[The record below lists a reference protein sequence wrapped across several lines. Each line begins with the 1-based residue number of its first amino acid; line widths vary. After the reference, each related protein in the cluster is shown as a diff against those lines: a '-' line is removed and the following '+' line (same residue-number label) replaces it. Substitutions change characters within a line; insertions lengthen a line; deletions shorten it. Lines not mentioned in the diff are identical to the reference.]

1 MEKKRIHLCMC
12 RMSGAE
18 KRFIDEA
25 FAEEW
30 VVPLGPNVDGFEA
43 DLKHRIIDNDPGC
56 SGKEIAALSAGTAA
70 IHLALVLLG
79 AGNGDE
85 VMCQSF
91 TFAASANPIVYQGA
105 QPVFVDSEPESWN
118 MDPAL
123 LDEAIADRVAK
134 TGRKPKAIIAVH
146 LYGMPARI
154 DEICAV
160 GEKWGIPVVEDAAEA
175 LGSVYKG
182 HECGTFGNYGILSF
196 NGNKM
201 ITTSGGGALICP
213 DAAAKKRAIFYA
225 TQAREPFPY
234 YQHEHIGF
242 NYRLSNISAGIG
254 RGQMTVL
261 DEHIAHHRMLASV
274 YQELLADIDGVTY
287 HANPSADSDANYWLS
302 TIEIDPETTG
312 ITPDDVREHLARLN
326 VETRPL
332 WKPMHL
338 QPVYADAPA
347 YVNGVSEHLFGRG
360 LCLPSGPWVTPEDV
374 RMIVG
379 EIAYLISSQSASMT

>member
-1 MEKKRIHLCMC
+1 M
-12 RMSGAE
+12 
-18 KRFIDEA
+18 
-25 FAEEW
+25 
-30 VVPLGPNVDGFEA
+30 
-43 DLKHRIIDNDPGC
+43 
-56 SGKEIAALSAGTAA
+56 
-70 IHLALVLLG
+70 
-79 AGNGDE
+79 
-85 VMCQSF
+85 
-91 TFAASANPIVYQGA
+91 
-105 QPVFVDSEPESWN
+105 
-118 MDPAL
+118 
-123 LDEAIADRVAK
+123 
-134 TGRKPKAIIAVH
+134 
-146 LYGMPARI
+146 
-154 DEICAV
+154 
-160 GEKWGIPVVEDAAEA
+160 VEDAAEA

-379 EIAYLISSQSASMT
+379 EIAYLISSQSASLT

>member
-1 MEKKRIHLCMC
+1 MMKRIHLCMC

-18 KRFIDEA
+18 QKFIDEA

-30 VVPLGPNVDGFEA
+30 VVPLGPNVDGFEE
-43 DLKHRIIDNDPGC
+43 DLKKYLTAGDPA
-56 SGKEIAALSAGTAA
+56 SEGKEVAALSAGTAA

-79 AGNGDE
+79 VGKDDE

-91 TFAASANPIVYQGA
+91 TFAASANPVVYQGA
-105 QPVFVDSEPESWN
+105 RPVFVDSEPGSWN
-118 MDPAL
+118 MDPEL
-123 LDEAIADRVAK
+123 LDSAIADRVEK

-175 LGSVYKG
+175 LGSSYRGRK
-182 HECGTFGNYGILSF
+182 CGTYGHFGILSF

-213 DAAAKKRAIFYA
+213 DMESKKRAVFFA

-261 DEHIAHHRMLASV
+261 DEHIDHHRRLAAL
-274 YQELLADIDGVTY
+274 YQELFANVDGITY
-287 HANPSADSDANYWLS
+287 HANPSPESDSNYWLS
-302 TIEIDPETTG
+302 TIEIDPEITG
-312 ITPDDVREHLARLN
+312 CTPEMVRQHLANLN

-374 RMIVG
+374 KMIVD
-379 EIAYLISSQSASMT
+379 EITYLISSQSASLT

>member
-274 YQELLADIDGVTY
+274 YQELLADIDGLTY

-379 EIAYLISSQSASMT
+379 EIAYLISSQSASLT

>member
-1 MEKKRIHLCMC
+1 MMKRIHLRMC

-18 KRFIDEA
+18 QKFIDEA

-30 VVPLGPNVDGFEA
+30 VVPLGPNVNGFEE
-43 DLKHRIIDNDPGC
+43 DLKNFLFAGDPAC
-56 SGKEIAALSAGTAA
+56 DGKEVAALSSGTAA

-79 AGNGDE
+79 VGKDDE

-105 QPVFVDSEPESWN
+105 KPVFVDSESSSWN

-123 LDEAIADRVAK
+123 LDEAIADRVSK

-160 GEKWGIPVVEDAAEA
+160 GRKWDIPVVEDAAEG
-175 LGSVYKG
+175 LGSEYKG
-182 HECGTFGNYGILSF
+182 RKCGTFGNFGVLSF

-213 DAAAKKRAIFYA
+213 DAEAKKRAVFFA

-261 DEHIAHHRMLASV
+261 QKYIDHHRHLAAI
-274 YQELLADIDGVTY
+274 YRELFADTPGITY
-287 HANPSADSDANYWLS
+287 HANPTPDYNSNYWLS
-302 TIEIDPETTG
+302 TIEIDPAITG
-312 ITPDDVREHLARLN
+312 RSPEDVRRHMEEIN
-326 VETRPL
+326 IETRLL
-332 WKPMHL
+332 WKPMHT
-338 QPVYADAPA
+338 QPVYRDAPA
-347 YVNGVSEHLFGRG
+347 YVNGVSEHLFSRG
-360 LCLPSGPWVTPEDV
+360 LCIPSGPWVTPDEAT
-374 RMIVG
+374 MIAG
-379 EIAYLISSQSASMT
+379 EIASFCK

>member
-1 MEKKRIHLCMC
+1 MC

-56 SGKEIAALSAGTAA
+56 AGKEIAALSAGTAA

-79 AGNGDE
+79 VGNGDE

-105 QPVFVDSEPESWN
+105 QPVLVDSEPESWN

-160 GEKWGIPVVEDAAEA
+160 GEKWDIPVVEDAAEA

-274 YQELLADIDGVTY
+274 YQELLADIDGLTY

-379 EIAYLISSQSASMT
+379 EIAYLISSQSASLT